1 MTNATTLG
9 SRIRKARSQK
19 GMSAGELAAALSLQS
34 TVQVSLWETDRRKPG
49 SQRLGDI
56 ASVLGVTTDWLL
68 YGSDKAQTAEGSS
81 SGGFGANLRG
91 KEARSWLHE
100 FRAEL
105 ARLLDDEEKEDEA
118 YRATLDL
125 AETSY
130 WKGGKHQDWTEDD
143 SLRVLKV
150 ARKRVLSIIQFGK

>member
-1 MTNATTLG
+1 MTKATTLG

-19 GMSAGELAAALSLQS
+19 GIPAVDLASALGLQS

-49 SQRLGDI
+49 SQRLADI
-56 ASVLGVTTDWLL
+56 ANVLGVSTDWLL
-68 YGSDKAQTAEGSS
+68 YGSDKNPAAEGS

-100 FRAEL
+100 YRAEL

-118 YRATLDL
+118 YHATLDL

-150 ARKRVLSIIQFGK
+150 ARKRVLSILQFGK